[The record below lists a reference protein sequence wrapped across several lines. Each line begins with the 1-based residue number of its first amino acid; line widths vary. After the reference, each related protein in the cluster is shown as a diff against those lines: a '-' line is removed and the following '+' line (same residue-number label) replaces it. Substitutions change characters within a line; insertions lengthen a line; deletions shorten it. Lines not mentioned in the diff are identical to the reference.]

1 VTLICSRRPAASA
14 DALHTHSAVGP
25 ELSMGWVDPWV
36 GLGWVGSHKMDPWTT
51 LSWSRGQSAQSCS
64 GNRRTRPT
72 TALARLVPNS
82 TTRTQ
87 PDPTESA
94 RPAPTQQT
102 VGARLV
108 EFGLSNYLMSVWWWA
123 HRSQQCYSAC
133 VPWMMC
139 CAVESTSSLVGGQ
152 LQFSRYLESVV
163 ATLGGAATLACHI
176 VAEPSSAPRIT
187 WYTHCSSRRRC
198 E

>member
-1 VTLICSRRPAASA
+1 MRTAQLVQSCPWVGL
-14 DALHTHSAVGP
+14 THWLG
-25 ELSMGWVDPWV
+25 WV
-36 GLGWVGSHKMDPWTT
+36 GLGWVTQNGPMDNSELVARSVGAELQRKQTDAT
-51 LSWSRGQSAQSCS
+51 DYSTCSLSAKLHYTDP
-64 GNRRTRPT
+64 TR
-72 TALARLVPNS
+72 
-82 TTRTQ
+82 

-94 RPAPTQQT
+94 RPAPTQRT

-108 EFGLSNYLMSVWWWA
+108 EFGLNNYSMSVWWWA